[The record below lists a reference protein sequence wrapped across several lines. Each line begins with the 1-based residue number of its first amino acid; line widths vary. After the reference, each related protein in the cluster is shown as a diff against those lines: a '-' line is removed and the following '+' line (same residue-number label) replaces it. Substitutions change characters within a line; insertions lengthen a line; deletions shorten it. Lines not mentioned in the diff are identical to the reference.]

1 MKPLERLESWL
12 GGGLPSRVEM
22 EAEGCYRSLQK
33 FSECAWNNAEE
44 GTPLIMED
52 FHRVLCDH
60 AQELVQGFVRVKF
73 YQLVQSHAFNEL
85 PRVSTARMPLDKASR
100 FEETRSRAR
109 LAFLWKQGQR
119 MGILLKSGRAV
130 LKPQLFNNLL
140 VGAGT
145 GLGKSRF
152 ISVFTPTYLWLLWP
166 WADAHAYSVNPAA
179 VGRDAGLQQKIIR
192 TPWWRDTFRLWW
204 DIDEDKHAETDYR
217 NSVGGTRKAV
227 GWGAMIVGDRAHLQ
241 VIDDPEDPTKVFSDG
256 ERASTRDRYDKKI
269 SRRIHTGGTSIRLIS
284 QARLHQED
292 FSAHFMKTNPETEHL
307 EFATVAEATPS
318 PCQCATHRRGHTL
331 LGWSDK
337 RPAGASIAPRF
348 LTEKEIAA
356 RRAAPVIFA
365 AQDQQRPM
373 GLAGNIFPREKW
385 HFWRFLN
392 EEPVQEY
399 AARTFVIP
407 VEREHFATWF
417 ESAVLSGDLS
427 FGGQGDG
434 SRDCIGIWAQKG
446 VRKFLLP
453 GMVWEALSFTAAQK
467 AVRDLTKEYPWVE
480 DRRIELAANGGAVI
494 DSLTEGV
501 AKEGD
506 EGGAV
511 EYVVQP
517 IEGIVPVRPD
527 GSKTYRAIS
536 ISPEHEAGN
545 LFLHLHDPRLEEM
558 LAETAAFP
566 RKGKGIRND
575 FVDMT
580 SQAIK
585 RLKERNRKLASTDAL
600 YSEPNYGPSG
610 W

>member
-100 FEETRSRAR
+100 FEETRKRAR
-109 LAFLWKQGQR
+109 LAFLWQQGQR
-119 MGILLKSGRAV
+119 MGILLRSGRAI

-166 WADAHAYSVNPAA
+166 WADTIGYSVNKAA
-179 VGRDAGLQQKIIR
+179 VGRDAGLQQKLVR

-204 DIDEDKHAETDYR
+204 DIDENKHAETDYR
-217 NSVGGTRKAV
+217 NTVGGHRKAV
-227 GWGAMIVGDRAHLQ
+227 AWGDLITGDRAHLQ
-241 VIDDPEDPTKVFSDG
+241 AIDDPEDPTKVFSDG
-256 ERASTRDRYDKKI
+256 ERFTTRHRYDSKI
-269 SRRIHTGGTSIRLIS
+269 ARRIYSGGTSIRIAS

-292 FSAHFMKTNPETEHL
+292 WSAHVLKSGEWEHL
-307 EFATVAEATPS
+307 EFPTVAEATPS
-318 PCQCATHRRGHTL
+318 PCQCPTHKRGHTVL
-331 LGWSDK
+331 EYRDK
-337 RPAGASIAPRF
+337 RRPGESIAPRF
-348 LTEKEIAA
+348 LTEKEIAS
-356 RRAAPVIFA
+356 RRASPVIFA

-407 VEREHFATWF
+407 VEREHFGTWF
-417 ESAVLSGDLS
+417 EAGVLSGDLS

-434 SRDCIGIWAQKG
+434 SKDCLGVWAQRG
-446 VRKFLLP
+446 VRKFLLD
-453 GMVWEALSFTAAQK
+453 VEWEALSFTAAQK
-467 AVRDLTKEYPWVE
+467 AMRRLMDDYPWADPAV
-480 DRRIELAANGGAVI
+480 ELAANGGAVI

-501 AKEGD
+501 AKED
-506 EGGAV
+506 EETGAV
-511 EYVVQP
+511 EYIVQP
-517 IEGIVPVRPD
+517 INGIVPVRPE

-545 LFLHLHDPRLEEM
+545 LFLPLHHPRLEEM

>member
-73 YQLVQSHAFNEL
+73 WQQVQSHAFNEL
-85 PRVSTARMPLDKASR
+85 PRVSTARMPLDKAQR
-100 FEETRSRAR
+100 FEETRKRAR
-109 LAFLWKQGQR
+109 LAFLWQQGQR
-119 MGILLKSGRAV
+119 MGILLRSGRAI

-166 WADAHAYSVNPAA
+166 WAEAHGYSVNKAA
-179 VGRDAGLQQKIIR
+179 VGRDAALQQKVLR

-204 DIDEDKHAETDYR
+204 DIDDNKHAETDYR
-217 NSVGGTRKAV
+217 NTVGGTRKASA
-227 GWGAMIVGDRAHLQ
+227 WGDMVTGDRDDLQ
-241 VIDDPEDPTKVFSDG
+241 AIDDPEDPTKVFSDG
-256 ERASTRDRYDKKI
+256 ERASTWEKYEKKI
-269 SRRIHTGGTSIRLIS
+269 ARRIRTGGASIRIAS

-292 FSAHFMKTNPETEHL
+292 WSSRVLKTGEWVHL
-307 EFATVAEATPS
+307 EFPTVAEATPS
-318 PCQCATHRRGHTL
+318 PCRCPTHTAGHTP
-331 LGWSDK
+331 LGWHDRR
-337 RPAGASIAPRF
+337 RPGESIAPRF
-348 LTEKEIAA
+348 LTEKEITS

-407 VEREHFATWF
+407 VEREHFGTWF
-417 ESAVLSGDLS
+417 EAAVLSGDLS

-434 SRDCIGIWAQKG
+434 SKDCIGIWAQKG

-453 GMVWEALSFTAAQK
+453 GMIWEALSFTAAQR
-467 AVRDLTKEYPWVE
+467 AVRNLTEAYPWVE

-501 AKEGD
+501 AKEAEGD
-506 EGGAV
+506 GAV

-517 IEGIVPVRPD
+517 IDGIVPVRPD

-545 LFLHLHDPRLEEM
+545 LFLYLHDPRLEAM
-558 LAETAAFP
+558 LAEGAAFP

-580 SQAIK
+580 SQAIR
-585 RLKERNRKLASTDAL
+585 RLKERNRQLASTDAL
-600 YSEPNYGPSG
+600 YSEPNYGPPG